1 MDDNY
6 VTIFIM
12 NIVVIVL
19 FAVTLAF
26 VIYTYNSNVKNIKKQ
41 REDINKIILY
51 IRYFDNLLVELL
63 SVIQQNS
70 DDIHLVKEKAL
81 KLKNLMD
88 LDEFKDISPELKAK
102 YKKYVVDQI
111 MTTFNAVINK
121 NASTSPGKEFVSDE
135 NLQGVVIK
143 LIASINSS

>member
-26 VIYTYNSNVKNIKKQ
+26 VIYTYNSNVQNIKKQ